1 MLVALP
7 AVVVLVSV
15 HEAASH
21 PAPGVQHLGSLR
33 QRGHGAAGPGSEVSR
48 GHTSGSGEAET
59 GDPPT

>member
-7 AVVVLVSV
+7 AIVVLVSV

-21 PAPGVQHLGSLR
+21 PPPRVQHLGSLR
-33 QRGHGAAGPGSEVSR
+33 QRRHGAAGPGSEDTR
-48 GHTSGSGEAET
+48 GHTRGEAET